1 MISTNFLWG
10 AFLGSGPEHGPLTFQ
25 VLRSWPGHTTTT
37 RDVVGSTCG
46 NNPQLPPA
54 AGFPGGSVVKN
65 PLANAGDK
73 REVGWIPG
81 LGRSPAAGNGNPL
94 QYSCLANPMDRGA
107 WWVVVHR
114 VAESQTLSDW
124 ACTHACSC
132 LCSWPDV
139 LKWPRMYLEYG
150 TGVPWGGQR
159 WVVGRDQGSA
169 ITVSQLHELI

>member
-1 MISTNFLWG
+1 MIGTNFLRG
-10 AFLGSGPEHGPLTFQ
+10 AFLGSGPELGPLTFQ

-81 LGRSPAAGNGNPL
+81 LGRSPGAGNGNPL

-107 WWVVVHR
+107 RWVAVHR
-114 VAESQTLSDW
+114 VTESDTERLGMH
-124 ACTHACSC
+124 TC
-132 LCSWPDV
+132 LLLPVLVARCPEVAQDV
-139 LKWPRMYLEYG
+139 PG
-150 TGVPWGGQR
+150 
-159 WVVGRDQGSA
+159 
-169 ITVSQLHELI
+169 I